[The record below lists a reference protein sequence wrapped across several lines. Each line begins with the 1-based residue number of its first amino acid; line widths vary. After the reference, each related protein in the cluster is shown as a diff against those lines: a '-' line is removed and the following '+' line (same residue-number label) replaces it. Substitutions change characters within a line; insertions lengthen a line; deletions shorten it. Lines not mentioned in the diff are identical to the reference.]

1 MRRTWV
7 AGVVL
12 AIAAVIVV
20 VVSSALEL
28 ELESAALLGAALG
41 AVVALVPDR
50 TPAARLGGFAAGFVA
65 AWIGY
70 LLRAALLPDS
80 AGGRAVAVGL
90 VVLLCVGITAAS
102 FDRLPLWSTLL
113 GTAALSGAYEFTYAA
128 APPEFASTSLTTAS
142 TLLLNVAVGFLAA
155 AIVSASPERTPAT
168 EHPATAPGEPAADTR
183 DDARL
188 DDFMME
194 KNK

>member
-1 MRRTWV
+1 MRRDRRHTKVAPLYQSGTYPGVISTTLLRESAPVGGSSRRRPVGADAIRLWREHARMRRTWV

-50 TPAARLGGFAAGFVA
+50 SPAARLGGFAAGFVA

-128 APPEFASTSLTTAS
+128 APPEFA
-142 TLLLNVAVGFLAA
+142 
-155 AIVSASPERTPAT
+155 
-168 EHPATAPGEPAADTR
+168 
-183 DDARL
+183 
-188 DDFMME
+188 
-194 KNK
+194 